1 MAITLTG
8 DTLVLDESSGLQN
21 SGIPTSTE
29 DNNDD
34 DVGFGTLH
42 SVFAARL
49 FDPVISGGLALDDD
63 FAQDKGVAVE
73 TVINISGGTT
83 VTGFLDGSDNPLLA
97 FQSGVTDPT
106 TGVETSFTTLDGEKI
121 YLFVDQDSGLGDMM
135 VMGVDANGSIV
146 FAAFLNP
153 GATSADIWMVQ
164 FEAISNPDASDPDDP
179 VDLSD
184 LLNVGAATPL
194 SFNFNALPSGQ
205 NLFGTVGTS
214 ATDPA
219 IIVIGK
225 DIVLKADGTFTN
237 ASNTI
242 NTSQGGGPTTIG
254 VNNQMFNPGEGAYFS
269 YVDDPVANFLSGAP
283 GGLNQN
289 EADDADNIQYTGGT
303 HDVTGAFFVI
313 SQIQGNS
320 LATTD
325 ITTYL
330 AAGDTGR
337 NFVSSLGDGPSP
349 DIIRVKVYNAA
360 GTLIEDTGDLG
371 NFNSPTVNVTGLDT
385 PTVRVSGLGANYK
398 VEWITDGDHNQAL
411 IQGVAGKFDIGAF
424 GISEGDVSSVPVGD
438 KLIFEDDGPTVVR
451 SADPVPTLTVDDSDF
466 GTDDSASFASLFT
479 ANFGTDG
486 EKDADNDGNPDAN
499 ATTYALGV
507 SGPDADSGL
516 LDTLT
521 NEKVVLNLVG
531 ADVVG
536 TTETGGLEV
545 FRITV
550 DASGNVTLD
559 QSRAVVHDDPTDP
572 DEATSPA
579 TLAAASLVTLT
590 ATVTDDDGDTDA
602 ETADIGD
609 AFEFK
614 DDGPAIDRSEEAVP
628 TLTVDDSDFGTN
640 DSASFAGL
648 FTAPDFGADGP
659 KDSDDDDVPDTDATT
674 YALGVSG
681 PDADSG
687 LIDTLTNEK
696 VVLNLVGTDVVG
708 TTETGGLEVFRI
720 TVDASGNVTLD
731 QSRAV
736 VHDDPLDPDE
746 AASPAV
752 LAAASLVTLT
762 ATITDGDGDTD
773 AATADIGDA
782 FEFKDDG
789 PSVVRSADPVPTLTV
804 DDSDFG
810 TDDSAS
816 FAGLFTPDFGA
827 DGPKDS
833 DDDDVPDAD
842 ATTYALGVSGP
853 DADSGLIDTLTNEKV
868 ILNLVG
874 TDVVG
879 TTEIGGLEVFRIAVD
894 ASGNVTLDQS
904 RAVVHDDPLDPD
916 EAASPAVLAAASLVT
931 LTATITDGDGDTDAA
946 TADIGDAF
954 EFKDDGPDI
963 VRSADPV
970 PTLTVDDSDFG
981 TDDSASF
988 ASLFTPD
995 FGADG
1000 PKDSDDDDVPDA
1012 DATTYALGVS
1022 GPDADSGLIDTLTNE
1037 KVVLNLVGTDVVG
1050 TTETGGLEVFRITV
1064 DASGNV
1070 TLDQS
1075 RAVVHDDPLDPDE
1088 SSSPAVLAA
1097 ASLVTLT
1104 ATVTDGD
1111 GDTDAATADIGDAF
1125 EFKDDGPSVVRSA
1138 DPVPLLTVDD
1148 SDFGTD
1154 DSASFASLFTP
1165 DFGADGAK
1173 DSDDDDVPDADAT
1186 TYALGVSGPDADSG
1200 LVDTLTNEKIVLNL
1214 VGTDVVGT
1222 TEIGGLEVFRI
1233 TVDASGNVTLDQSRA
1248 VVHDDPLDPDE
1259 ATSPA
1264 VLAAAS
1270 LVTLTATITDGD
1282 GDTDA
1287 ATADIGDAFQFKD
1300 DGPAIDRSEE
1310 AVPLLTVDDSDFGTD
1325 DSASF
1330 AGLFTTPDFGADG
1343 PKDSDDDDVPDADAV
1358 AYAVGVSGPDADS
1371 GLVDTLTNEKV
1382 VLNLVGTDVVGTTE
1396 IGGLEVF
1403 RITVDASGNVT
1414 LDQSRA
1420 VVHDDPLDPDEAA
1433 SPAVLISAGLVT
1445 LTATITD
1452 GDGDTDA
1459 ATADIGDAFQFKDD
1473 GPSIV
1478 RSADP
1483 VPLLTVDDSDFGT
1496 DDSASFA
1503 GLFTPDFGADGSKD
1517 SDDDDVADADATT
1530 YALGVSGP
1538 DADSGLI
1545 DTLTNE
1551 KVLLNLV
1558 GTDVVGTT
1566 EIGGLEVFRIS
1577 VDASGNVTLDQSR
1590 AVVHDDPLDPDES
1603 STPAVLAAASLVTL
1617 TATITD
1623 GDGDTDAATAD
1634 IGDAFQFKDDGPDI
1648 DPSADPVPT
1657 LTVDDSDLVTNA
1669 TLSFAGLFTAPAFGA
1684 DGPKDTDDNDVA
1696 DTDAITYALGVNV
1709 PGSASGIFDT
1719 LTGEAVVLDKVGDD
1733 IVGTTETT
1741 GLEVFRISV
1750 DVAGNV
1756 TLDQSRAVVHDDP
1769 ADPDE
1774 ATSPAVFN
1782 AADLVTLTA
1791 TITDGDG
1798 DTAAA
1803 TVDISAAF
1811 QFKDDGPAVGPIS
1824 DDLVDFVTGSSASN
1838 LLGAV
1843 EGADGAS
1850 AKITDFTPSLTYDF
1864 ATLLGELSGDEKS
1877 VIYFQDVGGTVGTF
1891 DDGIDVKF
1899 FTLAIDDSDAD
1910 AANWD
1915 YTFTVHQD
1923 APPAS
1928 IEFDFDALPSGQN
1941 LFGTVGSSSTD
1952 PAIIV
1957 IGRDI
1962 VLKADNTFDNSS
1974 NTINTSQGGGP
1985 TTIGVNNQMFDA
1997 GEGAYFSYV
2006 DDPVANFLSGAPGG
2020 LDQNE
2025 ADDADN
2031 IQYTGGTVD
2040 VTSAFFV
2047 ISQLQGNDLA
2057 TVDITTYLLG
2067 TAETGVDFVTNLGN
2081 GTSPDIIRVKVYDE
2095 NGDLIEDT
2103 GDLGNF
2109 NDATVV
2115 VTGIGDPTVRVAGL
2129 DADYRV
2135 EWITDG
2141 EHNQSLVEGVAGKFD
2156 IGLFG
2161 ISEPTPTPD
2170 KELEFTVAITDFDG
2184 DVEDDTFTIG
2194 IDGNHDGSINIV

>member
-1 MAITLTG
+1 MSITLTG

-34 DVGFGTLH
+34 DVGFATLH
-42 SVFAARL
+42 STFAARL
-49 FDPVISGGLALDDD
+49 FNPVISGGLALDNS

-83 VTGFLDGSDNPLLA
+83 ITGFLDGSDNPLLA

-121 YLFVDQDSGLGDMM
+121 YLFIDQDSGLGDMM
-135 VMGVDANGSIV
+135 VMGVDANGSVV

-164 FEAISNPDASDPDDP
+164 FEPISNPDAGDPDDP
-179 VDLSD
+179 VDLSG

-205 NLFGTVGTS
+205 NLFGMVGAS
-214 ATDPA
+214 ATAPA

-225 DIVLKADGTFTN
+225 DIHLKADGTFAN
-237 ASNTI
+237 NSNTI

-269 YVDDPVANFLSGAP
+269 YVNNPVANFLSGAP

-337 NFVSSLGDGPSP
+337 NFVNSLGDGASP
-349 DIIRVKVYNAA
+349 DIVRVKVYNAA
-360 GTLIEDTGDLG
+360 GTLIEDTGDLAH
-371 NFNSPTVNVTGLDT
+371 FNSPTVNVTGLDT
-385 PTVRVSGLGANYK
+385 PTARVSGLGAGYK
-398 VEWITDGDHNQAL
+398 VEWVTDGDHNQVL
-411 IQGVAGKFDIGAF
+411 IKDVAGKFDIGAF
-424 GISEGDVSSVPVGD
+424 GISEGDVTSVPVGD

-466 GTDDSASFASLFT
+466 VTNAQASFASLFT

-486 EKDADNDGNPDAN
+486 EKDSNNDGTPDAD

-516 LDTLT
+516 VDTLT

-531 ADVVG
+531 GVVIG
-536 TTETGGLEV
+536 TTETTDLEV

-550 DASGNVTLD
+550 DATGNVTLD
-559 QSRAVVHDDPTDP
+559 QSRAVVHGDPLDP
-572 DEATSPA
+572 DEAASPA

-602 ETADIGD
+602 QTADIGD

-628 TLTVDDSDFGTN
+628 TLTVDDSDFGTDDSASFAGLFTAPTFGADGPKDADN
-640 DSASFAGL
+640 NDVADTDAVAYTLGVSGPDADSGLVDTLTNEKVVLNLVGTDVIGTTETGSLEVFRIAVDASGNVTLDQSRAVVHDDPLDPDEASSPAVLAAASLVTLTATVTDGDGDTDAATADIGDAFQFKDDGPAIDRSEDPVPALTVDDSDFGTDDSASFAGL

-659 KDSDDDDVPDTDATT
+659 KDADNNDVADADAVA
-674 YALGVSG
+674 YALGVSD

-687 LIDTLTNEK
+687 LVDTLTNEK
-696 VVLNLVGTDVVG
+696 VVLNLVGTDVIG

-752 LAAASLVTLT
+752 L
-762 ATITDGDGDTD
+762 
-773 AATADIGDA
+773 
-782 FEFKDDG
+782 
-789 PSVVRSADPVPTLTV
+789 
-804 DDSDFG
+804 
-810 TDDSAS
+810 
-816 FAGLFTPDFGA
+816 
-827 DGPKDS
+827 
-833 DDDDVPDAD
+833 
-842 ATTYALGVSGP
+842 
-853 DADSGLIDTLTNEKV
+853 
-868 ILNLVG
+868 
-874 TDVVG
+874 
-879 TTEIGGLEVFRIAVD
+879 
-894 ASGNVTLDQS
+894 
-904 RAVVHDDPLDPD
+904 
-916 EAASPAVLAAASLVT
+916 
-931 LTATITDGDGDTDAA
+931 
-946 TADIGDAF
+946 
-954 EFKDDGPDI
+954 
-963 VRSADPV
+963 
-970 PTLTVDDSDFG
+970 
-981 TDDSASF
+981 
-988 ASLFTPD
+988 
-995 FGADG
+995 
-1000 PKDSDDDDVPDA
+1000 
-1012 DATTYALGVS
+1012 
-1022 GPDADSGLIDTLTNE
+1022 
-1037 KVVLNLVGTDVVG
+1037 
-1050 TTETGGLEVFRITV
+1050 
-1064 DASGNV
+1064 
-1070 TLDQS
+1070 
-1075 RAVVHDDPLDPDE
+1075 
-1088 SSSPAVLAA
+1088 SS

-1104 ATVTDGD
+1104 ATV
-1111 GDTDAATADIGDAF
+1111 
-1125 EFKDDGPSVVRSA
+1125 
-1138 DPVPLLTVDD
+1138 
-1148 SDFGTD
+1148 
-1154 DSASFASLFTP
+1154 
-1165 DFGADGAK
+1165 
-1173 DSDDDDVPDADAT
+1173 
-1186 TYALGVSGPDADSG
+1186 
-1200 LVDTLTNEKIVLNL
+1200 
-1214 VGTDVVGT
+1214 
-1222 TEIGGLEVFRI
+1222 
-1233 TVDASGNVTLDQSRA
+1233 
-1248 VVHDDPLDPDE
+1248 
-1259 ATSPA
+1259 
-1264 VLAAAS
+1264 
-1270 LVTLTATITDGD
+1270 
-1282 GDTDA
+1282 
-1287 ATADIGDAFQFKD
+1287 
-1300 DGPAIDRSEE
+1300 
-1310 AVPLLTVDDSDFGTD
+1310 
-1325 DSASF
+1325 
-1330 AGLFTTPDFGADG
+1330 
-1343 PKDSDDDDVPDADAV
+1343 
-1358 AYAVGVSGPDADS
+1358 
-1371 GLVDTLTNEKV
+1371 
-1382 VLNLVGTDVVGTTE
+1382 
-1396 IGGLEVF
+1396 
-1403 RITVDASGNVT
+1403 
-1414 LDQSRA
+1414 
-1420 VVHDDPLDPDEAA
+1420 
-1433 SPAVLISAGLVT
+1433 
-1445 LTATITD
+1445 TD

-1483 VPLLTVDDSDFGT
+1483 VPVLTVDDSDFGT

-1503 GLFTPDFGADGSKD
+1503 GLFTPDFGADGPKD
-1517 SDDDDVADADATT
+1517 ADNDDVADADAIT
-1530 YALGVSGP
+1530 YALDVSGP

-1551 KVLLNLV
+1551 KVVLNLV
-1558 GTDVVGTT
+1558 GTDVIGTT
-1566 EIGGLEVFRIS
+1566 ETTGLEVFRVT
-1577 VDASGNVTLDQSR
+1577 VDASGTVTLDQSR

-1623 GDGDTDAATAD
+1623 GDGDADAVTAD
-1634 IGDAFQFKDDGPDI
+1634 IGDAFQFKDDGPAI
-1648 DPSADPVPT
+1648 DPADEPVPT

-1669 TLSFAGLFTAPAFGA
+1669 TLSFAALFWAPVFGA
-1684 DGPKDTDDNDVA
+1684 DGPKDGDNNDVPDA
-1696 DTDAITYALGVNV
+1696 DAITYALDVN
-1709 PGSASGIFDT
+1709 GSGPACGIFDT
-1719 LTGEAVVLDKVGDD
+1719 LTGEAVVLNKVGSD
-1733 IVGTTETT
+1733 IIGTTETT
-1741 GLEVFRISV
+1741 GLEVFRITV
-1750 DVAGNV
+1750 DSSGNV

-1769 ADPDE
+1769 SDPDE
-1774 ATSPAVFN
+1774 ASSPAVFN

-1798 DTAAA
+1798 DTDTA

-1811 QFKDDGPAVGPIS
+1811 EFRDDGPAVGPIS
-1824 DDLVDFVTGSSASN
+1824 DDLVDFVTGSSATN

-1850 AKITDFTPSLTYDF
+1850 AKITDFTPSVTYDF
-1864 ATLLGELSGDEKS
+1864 GTLLGELSGEEKS
-1877 VIYFQDVGGTVGTF
+1877 VIYFQDVGGAVGSF

-1899 FTLAIDDSDAD
+1899 FTLAIDDGNAD
-1910 AANWD
+1910 AATWD

-1928 IEFDFDALPSGQN
+1928 IEFDFSALPSGQN
-1941 LFGTVGSSSTD
+1941 LFGTVGASSTD

-1962 VLKADNTFDNSS
+1962 VLKADGTFDNSS
-1974 NTINTSQGGGP
+1974 DTINTSQGGGP
-1985 TTIGVNNQMFDA
+1985 TTIGVNNQMFDP

-2006 DDPVANFLSGAPGG
+2006 DNPVANFLSGAPGG

-2057 TVDITTYLLG
+2057 TADITTYFLG
-2067 TAETGVDFVTNLGN
+2067 TAETGVDFVDNLGN
-2081 GTSPDIIRVKVYDE
+2081 GASPDIIRVKVYDE
-2095 NGDLIEDT
+2095 NGNLIEDT
-2103 GDLGNF
+2103 GDLAHF
-2109 NDATVV
+2109 NDATVA
-2115 VTGIGDPTVRVAGL
+2115 VTGLGDPTVRVAGL
-2129 DADYRV
+2129 DAGYKV
-2135 EWITDG
+2135 EWETDG

-2170 KELEFTVAITDFDG
+2170 KELDFTVAVTDFDG
-2184 DVEDDTFTIG
+2184 DVEEDTFSIG

>member
-97 FQSGVTDPT
+97 FESGVTNPT

-135 VMGVDANGSIV
+135 VLGVDANGSIV

-184 LLNVGAATPL
+184 LLNVGAATPI
-194 SFNFNALPSGQ
+194 SFNFSALPSGQ

-225 DIVLKADGTFTN
+225 DIVLKPDGTFSN

-269 YVDDPVANFLSGAP
+269 YVNDPVANFLSGAP

-303 HDVTGAFFVI
+303 EDVTGAFFVI

-320 LATTD
+320 LATVD

-337 NFVSSLGDGPSP
+337 NFVNSLGDGASP
-349 DIIRVKVYNAA
+349 DIVRVKVYDAA

-371 NFNSPTVNVTGLDT
+371 NFNSPTVNVTGLDS
-385 PTVRVSGLGANYK
+385 PTARVSGLGAGYK
-398 VEWITDGDHNQAL
+398 VEWITDGDHNQVL
-411 IQGVAGKFDIGAF
+411 IKDVAGKFDIGAF
-424 GISEGDVSSVPVGD
+424 GISEGNVTSVPVGD

-466 GTDDSASFASLFT
+466 GTNDSASFASLFT

-486 EKDADNDGNPDAN
+486 EKDADNDGNPDA
-499 ATTYALGV
+499 
-507 SGPDADSGL
+507 
-516 LDTLT
+516 
-521 NEKVVLNLVG
+521 
-531 ADVVG
+531 
-536 TTETGGLEV
+536 
-545 FRITV
+545 
-550 DASGNVTLD
+550 
-559 QSRAVVHDDPTDP
+559 
-572 DEATSPA
+572 
-579 TLAAASLVTLT
+579 
-590 ATVTDDDGDTDA
+590 
-602 ETADIGD
+602 
-609 AFEFK
+609 
-614 DDGPAIDRSEEAVP
+614 
-628 TLTVDDSDFGTN
+628 
-640 DSASFAGL
+640 
-648 FTAPDFGADGP
+648 
-659 KDSDDDDVPDTDATT
+659 DATT
-674 YALGVSG
+674 YALGVSA

-687 LIDTLTNEK
+687 LVDTLTNEK

-746 AASPAV
+746 ATSPAT

-762 ATITDGDGDTD
+762 ATVTDDDGDTD
-773 AATADIGDA
+773 AETADIGDA
-782 FEFKDDG
+782 FAFKDDG
-789 PSVVRSADPVPTLTV
+789 PAIDRSEEAVPTLTV

-816 FAGLFTPDFGA
+816 FAGLFTAPDFGA

-853 DADSGLIDTLTNEKV
+853 DADSGLV
-868 ILNLVG
+868 
-874 TDVVG
+874 
-879 TTEIGGLEVFRIAVD
+879 
-894 ASGNVTLDQS
+894 
-904 RAVVHDDPLDPD
+904 
-916 EAASPAVLAAASLVT
+916 
-931 LTATITDGDGDTDAA
+931 
-946 TADIGDAF
+946 
-954 EFKDDGPDI
+954 
-963 VRSADPV
+963 
-970 PTLTVDDSDFG
+970 
-981 TDDSASF
+981 
-988 ASLFTPD
+988 
-995 FGADG
+995 
-1000 PKDSDDDDVPDA
+1000 
-1012 DATTYALGVS
+1012 
-1022 GPDADSGLIDTLTNE
+1022 DTLTNE
-1037 KVVLNLVGTDVVG
+1037 KVVLNLVGADVVG

-1064 DASGNV
+1064 DA
-1070 TLDQS
+1070 T
-1075 RAVVHDDPLDPDE
+1075 
-1088 SSSPAVLAA
+1088 
-1097 ASLVTLT
+1097 
-1104 ATVTDGD
+1104 
-1111 GDTDAATADIGDAF
+1111 
-1125 EFKDDGPSVVRSA
+1125 
-1138 DPVPLLTVDD
+1138 
-1148 SDFGTD
+1148 
-1154 DSASFASLFTP
+1154 
-1165 DFGADGAK
+1165 
-1173 DSDDDDVPDADAT
+1173 
-1186 TYALGVSGPDADSG
+1186 
-1200 LVDTLTNEKIVLNL
+1200 
-1214 VGTDVVGT
+1214 
-1222 TEIGGLEVFRI
+1222 
-1233 TVDASGNVTLDQSRA
+1233 GNVTLDQSRA

-1310 AVPLLTVDDSDFGTD
+1310 AVPTLTVDDSDFGTD

-1330 AGLFTTPDFGADG
+1330 AGLFTTPVFGADG
-1343 PKDSDDDDVPDADAV
+1343 PKDSDDDDVPDTDAV
-1358 AYAVGVSGPDADS
+1358 AYALGVSGPDADS

-1396 IGGLEVF
+1396 TGGLEVF

-1503 GLFTPDFGADGSKD
+1503 GLFTPDFGADGPKD
-1517 SDDDDVADADATT
+1517 SDDDDVPDTDATT

-1538 DADSGLI
+1538 DADSGLV

-1566 EIGGLEVFRIS
+1566 ETTGLEVFRIS

-1623 GDGDTDAATAD
+1623 GDGDADAATAD

-1657 LTVDDSDLVTNA
+1657 LTVDDSDLATNA
-1669 TLSFAGLFTAPAFGA
+1669 SLSFAALFTAPAFGA
-1684 DGPKDTDDNDVA
+1684 DGPKDTDNNDVA

-1750 DVAGNV
+1750 DAAGNV

-1798 DTAAA
+1798 DTDTA

-1923 APPAS
+1923 APPAFL
-1928 IEFDFDALPSGQN
+1928 EFDFDDLPSGSN
-1941 LFGTVGSSSTD
+1941 LFGTIGTSSTD

-1962 VLKADNTFDNSS
+1962 SLDSKDNTYDNDSDVVF
-1974 NTINTSQGGGP
+1974 TSQGGTGV
-1985 TTIGVNNQMFDA
+1985 TIGINNQMIDA
-1997 GEGAYFSYV
+1997 GDGVYFSYV
-2006 DDPVANFLSGAPGG
+2006 DDPVESFLSGAPGG
-2020 LDQNE
+2020 LDPTE
-2025 ADDADN
+2025 ANDADN

-2040 VTSAFFV
+2040 VGGGFFLV
-2047 ISQLQGNDLA
+2047 SQIQGNLLA
-2057 TVDITTYLLG
+2057 TADITTYLLS

-2081 GTSPDIIRVKVYDE
+2081 GPSPDIIRVKVYDE
-2095 NGDLIEDT
+2095 NGNLIEDT

-2109 NDATVV
+2109 NDPTVV

-2129 DADYRV
+2129 DADYKV
-2135 EWITDG
+2135 EWVTDG
-2141 EHNQSLVEGVAGKFD
+2141 DHNQALIEGVAGKFD
-2156 IGLFG
+2156 IGRFG
-2161 ISEPTPTPD
+2161 IIEPQPTED
-2170 KELEFTVAITDFDG
+2170 EELEFTVAITDFDG
-2184 DVEDDTFTIG
+2184 DVEEDTFTIG